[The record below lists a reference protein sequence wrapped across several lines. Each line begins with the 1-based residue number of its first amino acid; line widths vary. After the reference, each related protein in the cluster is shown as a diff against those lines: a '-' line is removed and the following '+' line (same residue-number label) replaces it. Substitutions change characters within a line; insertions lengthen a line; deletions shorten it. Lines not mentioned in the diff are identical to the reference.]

1 MTEKDRQRPL
11 PMDAES
17 GTVPEAPQK
26 PSTKPDAGAPSTR
39 RQVIHE
45 AADAVS
51 DHIRRQPHVQRLFS
65 FMPSLMTRVSP
76 FHFRARTR
84 TKDWPLVRLDSGE
97 GSAWGR
103 MAVVGELL
111 VIFDETVLL
120 CLLSLMNRYGSDV
133 FETSCGELCDLAMI
147 QPTAGA
153 CRDVWKSVQ
162 RLAGTR
168 IDLELLQGRGRARR
182 AVKAMT
188 GSILSYGDMERKSEV
203 LRVVINPYFLEM
215 YAESF
220 VTNIDLRFR
229 SSLKSDVTR
238 ALYRFYQGQLQADSV
253 FDLSRIARSVNLP
266 ADDARAAARKLRTAL
281 HELADRGYL
290 ESFSVSGDGRVSVKK
305 SKETAVNVDRQ
316 ILGADRFHISRIAG
330 PGKDLER

>member
-1 MTEKDRQRPL
+1 MTEKDSQRPL

-17 GTVPEAPQK
+17 GTVPEAPKK
-26 PSTKPDAGAPSTR
+26 PSTKPADGAASTR
-39 RQVIHE
+39 RQVIRE

-84 TKDWPLVRLDSGE
+84 AKDWPLVRLDSGE

-133 FETSCGELCDLAMI
+133 FETSCGELCDLAMM
-147 QPTAGA
+147 PSTAGA

-168 IDLELLQGRGRARR
+168 IDLELLQGRGRARK
-182 AVKAMT
+182 AAKAMT
-188 GSILSYGDMERKSEV
+188 GSILSYGDMDRKSEV

-229 SSLKSDVTR
+229 ASLKSDVSR
-238 ALYRFYQGQLQADSV
+238 ALYRFYQGQLEAVSA

-266 ADDARAAARKLRTAL
+266 AQDAKAVARKLRTAFG
-281 HELADRGYL
+281 ELVDRGYL

-305 SKETAVNVDRQ
+305 SRETAVNVDRQ